1 MASRWF
7 TILLLLTPTLALEN
21 DFYLYPKGAQSCL
34 SKNAD
39 DASCTGKDAK
49 EMNYCLCGLGS
60 YKNDFILGSA
70 RCIGDK
76 SPNDVDETYD
86 TMKTSCDESSTPMK
100 VTKKQFQDAAHEG
113 ETTTTSAGTTGT
125 SATATGTAA
134 AATTT
139 SSDSEEADTGLS
151 TGATAGVAVGAAAGG
166 AAVLGLFVWLWLH
179 RRKKNAA
186 ESQPMLPNYENGNGA
201 SPYPGT
207 AASPYHPTEP
217 KPAWSEAGTPHPS
230 QGWGTPDPNAGYYV
244 PQKHGAVPVELP
256 PDTVAA
262 PNPVYEMDGTT
273 AAPIEMPGSTPIDG
287 RSEMPGSTPVDARP
301 ESSHIPPTPQT
312 LPVSPQTLPAT
323 PHHQTI
329 EPHRT

>member
-7 TILLLLTPTLALEN
+7 TLLLLLTPTLALEN
-21 DFYLYPKGAQSCL
+21 DFYLYPKGARSCL

-39 DASCTGKDAK
+39 DASCTGVDAK

-70 RCIGDK
+70 RCIGDS
-76 SPNDVDETYD
+76 SPNDIDKTFD
-86 TMKTSCDESSTPMK
+86 TMKTSCDESKTSMK
-100 VTKKQFQDAAHEG
+100 VTKKEFEDAAHEG
-113 ETTTTSAGTTGT
+113 ETTTTSSGT
-125 SATATGTAA
+125 STATATSAA
-134 AATTT
+134 ETT
-139 SSDSEEADTGLS
+139 SAASDEDTGLS
-151 TGATAGVAVGAAAGG
+151 TGATAGVAAGAAVGG
-166 AAVLGLFVWLWLH
+166 AAVLGLFVWLWLR
-179 RRKKNAA
+179 RRKRNAE
-186 ESQPMLPNYENGNGA
+186 ESHPMLPNYETPHPA
-201 SPYPGT
+201 
-207 AASPYHPTEP
+207 AASPYGPTEP

-262 PNPVYEMDGTT
+262 PNPVYEMDGST

-287 RSEMPGSTPVDARP
+287 RSEMPGSTPVDGRSEVP
-301 ESSHIPPTPQT
+301 DTPHIEPPTPQT
-312 LPVSPQTLPAT
+312 LPVSPQTLPGT
-323 PHHQTI
+323 PHFQST